1 MKKLNLHEQLM
12 LGVCYYPEQWPE
24 ELWEDDMIRM
34 KETGIS
40 LIRVGEF
47 AWSLFEPSEGQYNFN
62 EFDYMLRLAEKHGL
76 KVIIGTPTATPPS
89 WLTEKYPEVL
99 NATIGGD
106 LLQHGLRRHTNYTST
121 TYHRLSAA
129 ITEQLVMH
137 YKDHPAV
144 VGWQLDNEFNCE
156 INEFY
161 SESDHQAFRAWVQQR
176 YGTLEKLNE
185 AWGTA
190 FWSQTYSSWSQVY
203 LPRLVPGGRQPNPHL
218 ALDEK
223 RFISDSVIN
232 FAKIQADIIAEHAP
246 HHFITTNGLF
256 GHLDSHRL
264 TSELLDF
271 FSYDSYPQF
280 STIFYDREEQRPLAD
295 RSWSQTLSTVRSI
308 SPQFCIMEQQAGPGG
323 WVNKMDMPS
332 PRPGQMRLWS
342 YQSIAH
348 GANLVVFFRWR
359 TATFGQEIYWHGLN
373 DYSNLPNRRLAEAAK
388 LGQEITQISDALCS
402 TTYQAEVA
410 ILRDYDN
417 EWDGEYDVWHGPFGW
432 KSGKE
437 WYKTLTRSHI
447 PSDIVYINEQ
457 TTLAQLQRY
466 KLLVYPHP
474 AIMSKS
480 TAQLLEAY
488 TVSGGHIVFGC
499 RSGYKDHRGH
509 CYMLPFPGVLSTL
522 TGITLEEYTVI
533 KGTREAPTA
542 TARIAASESAQL
554 HEQHEHYEEVTLQ
567 TTDFNEIIAPYS
579 SMVEVIATYDQD
591 YYQGKPAL
599 TRNAFGRGSVWY
611 YGSVFTEQ
619 AAGFILQQIQ
629 QRDPAAI
636 HSPASWLELPEEVE
650 LAVRSNDKR
659 HYYFVL
665 NYHDSAVT
673 ITTSEPVRDLLSN
686 SIIAGQHELAAY
698 DVLILS
704 RLE

>member
-1 MKKLNLHEQLM
+1 MKKFNLNEQLM

-24 ELWEDDMIRM
+24 EMWEDDMIRM
-34 KETGIS
+34 RETGIS

-47 AWSLFEPSEGQYNFN
+47 AWSIFEPSEGNYQFKD
-62 EFDYMLRLAEKHGL
+62 FDYMLRLAHKHGL
-76 KVIIGTPTATPPS
+76 KVIIGTPTATPPA

-99 NATIGGD
+99 NATIEGHS
-106 LLQHGLRRHTNYTST
+106 LHHGLRRHTNYTST

-137 YKDHPAV
+137 YKDNPAV

-156 INEFY
+156 ISEFY
-161 SESDHQAFRAWVQQR
+161 SEADHKAFRRWVQQR
-176 YGTLEKLNE
+176 YGTLEKLND
-185 AWGTA
+185 AWGTT
-190 FWSQTYSSWSQVY
+190 FWSQTYSSWEQIY

-223 RFISDSVIN
+223 RFISDSVIA

-264 TSELLDF
+264 TKELLDF

-280 STIFYDREEQRPLAD
+280 STIFSDPAEERPLAD

-308 SPQFCIMEQQAGPGG
+308 SRQFCIMEQQAGAGG

-348 GANLVVFFRWR
+348 GANLVVYFRWR

-388 LGQEITQISDALCS
+388 VGEEIQQISEALCS

-410 ILRDYDN
+410 ILRDYHN
-417 EWDGEYDVWHGPFGW
+417 EWDGEYDISHGPFGW

-437 WYKTLTRSHI
+437 WYKALTRSHI
-447 PSDIVYINEQ
+447 PSDIVYINEE
-457 TTLAQLQRY
+457 TTLAELQRY

-488 TVSGGHIVFGC
+488 VVSGGHIVFGC
-499 RSGYKDHRGH
+499 RSGYKDQRGH
-509 CYMLPFPGVLSTL
+509 CYMLPFPGMLSTL
-522 TGITLEEYTVI
+522 TGVTLEEYTVI
-533 KGTREAPTA
+533 KGTRAATTA
-542 TARIAASESAQL
+542 TTIDQ
-554 HEQHEHYEEVTLQ
+554 QTTLQ
-567 TTDFNEIIAPYS
+567 TVSFNEIIAPFS
-579 SMVEVIATYDQD
+579 STVDVIATYDQE
-591 YYQGKPAL
+591 YYEGKPAL
-599 TRNAFGRGSVWY
+599 TRNRFGKGSAWY

-619 AAGFILQQIQ
+619 VAQFILQQFEEIS
-629 QRDPAAI
+629 
-636 HSPASWLELPEEVE
+636 SPAPWLELPEEVE
-650 LAVRSNDKR
+650 LAVRGNEAQQ
-659 HYYFVL
+659 YYFIL
-665 NYHDSAVT
+665 NYSDIPAT
-673 ITTSEPVRDLLSN
+673 INVLEPARDLLTS
-686 SIIAGQHELAAY
+686 AKLHGQHQLAAY
-698 DVLILS
+698 DVLILYKQ
-704 RLE
+704 